1 MPVYLIV
8 HKWPHISL
16 IASILLLAQPACKPK
31 KEVIASTTKVQ
42 SKAAPVAKAPVAE
55 GSEFRQKL
63 QVSEADIK
71 KNKLYSF
78 SEQWYGAPY
87 KYGGCEQKG
96 VDCSCF
102 VNVLYQEVYG
112 RTLARSAAEMFK
124 NCETLDLQ
132 KMEQGDLVF
141 FKIGGTAITHVGVLL
156 KGNSFIH
163 ASTGK
168 GVIISSLEEAYYK
181 KYFYCAGKVKKL

>member
-1 MPVYLIV
+1 MLV
-8 HKWPHISL
+8 
-16 IASILLLAQPACKPK
+16 AQTSCKPK
-31 KEVIASTTKVQ
+31 KAIPANTSKPQ
-42 SKAAPVAKAPVAE
+42 SKETPEVKRAQIE
-55 GSEFRQKL
+55 GSEFKQKL
-63 QVSEADIK
+63 QLTEADIK
-71 KNKLYSF
+71 RNKLYSF

-87 KYGGCEQKG
+87 KYGGCEIKG

-102 VNVLYQEVYG
+102 VNVLYRQVYG
-112 RTLARSAAEMFK
+112 QTLPRSAADMFK

-163 ASTGK
+163 ASTSK